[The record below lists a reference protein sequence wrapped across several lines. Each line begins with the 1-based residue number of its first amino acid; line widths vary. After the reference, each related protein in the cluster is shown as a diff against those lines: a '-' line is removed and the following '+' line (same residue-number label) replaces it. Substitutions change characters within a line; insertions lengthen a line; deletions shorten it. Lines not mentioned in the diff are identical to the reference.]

1 MVADLKWVM
10 MWWMRWAREM
20 TGSVLVPVPSWWT
33 SWPRVLFFW
42 LEILRVAEVAV
53 SNVLSGAVLGMGVV
67 PAHKVTP
74 CSEYGVVAS
83 WKCRY
88 TR

>member
-20 TGSVLVPVPSWWT
+20 TGSV
-33 SWPRVLFFW
+33 PRVPFFW

-67 PAHKVTP
+67 PAHKVT
-74 CSEYGVVAS
+74 SQ
-83 WKCRY
+83 
-88 TR
+88 TRNC